1 MIEDRESYVYLGR
14 QPILDRNK
22 KVIAYELLYRTSYED
37 FARIE
42 NSRSATSRVIVNI
55 FNNIGV
61 QNIAGNKKV
70 FINISDEV
78 IQSDILELIKP
89 EEIVLEILENTAVS
103 ESVIEK
109 ISLLKKKGYRIALDD
124 FLPTQENVR
133 LLHITDYVKVDIMNT
148 SDDLIERI
156 VKDIRRKYPN
166 VSILAEKVEDYR
178 SFQKALDLNF
188 DLFQGFFF
196 AKPVIITH
204 KRFDPFETTLIEIL
218 NELNKENVDL
228 KKVEQIMKKDVKIC
242 FNLLKFVNS
251 AFFSFRK
258 EIKTITHAISM
269 IGINQLKMW
278 ILLMLYAEA
287 KCPIPDN
294 PLLDL
299 ALVRARMMEIT
310 AKKISRDKDF
320 PEMAYL
326 TGMLSLIDALLGLNK
341 EEILRDIKLNRM
353 IKEALI
359 EEKNKLGLLLKTAE
373 AIETSSYEQLKYL
386 CRMLGVSL
394 RDVLHAESEGIRYA
408 EETKKLMMRNVSC

>member
-148 SDDLIERI
+148 SDDLTERI

>member
-1 MIEDRESYVYLGR
+1 MIEDKDSYVYLGR
-14 QPILDRNK
+14 QPILDKNK
-22 KVIAYELLYRTSYED
+22 KVVAYELLYRTSYED

-55 FNNIGV
+55 FNNIGI
-61 QNIAGNKKV
+61 QNIAGNKEV

-78 IQSDILELIKP
+78 INSSILELIKP
-89 EEIVLEILENTAVS
+89 ENIVLEILENTVVDNNTIKKLS
-103 ESVIEK
+103 S
-109 ISLLKKKGYRIALDD
+109 LKKKGYKLALDD
-124 FLPTQENVR
+124 FLPSQDNAK
-133 LLHITDYVKVDIMNT
+133 LLHISDYVKI
-148 SDDLIERI
+148 DLINTPDNFTEEI
-156 VKDIRRKYPN
+156 IKDIRYKFPN
-166 VSILAEKVEDYR
+166 ISILAEKVEDYR
-178 SFQKALDLNF
+178 SFQKALKLNF

-204 KRFDPFETTLIEIL
+204 KRFDPFETTLLEIL
-218 NELNKENVDL
+218 KELNRDNVDL

-278 ILLMLYAEA
+278 IILMLYAEA
-287 KCPIPDN
+287 KCPITDN

-310 AKKISRDKDF
+310 AKKMRKDKDF

-341 EEILRDIKLNRM
+341 EEILKDIKLDTK

-359 EEKNKLGLLLKTAE
+359 DEKNDLGVLLKTAE

-386 CRMLGVSL
+386 CRKLGVSVK
-394 RDVLHAESEGIRYA
+394 DVLHAEGEGIKYA
-408 EETKKLMMRNVSC
+408 EDIKKLMMRNLSC

>member
-14 QPILDRNK
+14 QPILDKNK

-55 FNNIGV
+55 FNNIGI

-70 FINISDEV
+70 FINISNEV
-78 IQSDILELIKP
+78 IQSNILELIKP
-89 EEIVLEILENTAVS
+89 ENIVLEILEETAVDNS
-103 ESVIEK
+103 IIEK
-109 ISLLKKKGYRIALDD
+109 LTLLKKKGYRLALDD
-124 FLPTQENVR
+124 FLPSQDNVR
-133 LLHITDYVKVDIMNT
+133 LLHVADYVKIDLMNT
-148 SDDLIERI
+148 PDDLTEKIIR
-156 VKDIRRKYPN
+156 DIRKKFPN
-166 VSILAEKVEDYR
+166 IYILAEKVEDYR
-178 SFQKALDLNF
+178 AFQKALKLDF

-204 KRFDPFETTLIEIL
+204 KRFDPFETTLLEIL
-218 NELNKENVDL
+218 KELNKENVDL

-269 IGINQLKMW
+269 IGTDQLKMW

-287 KCPIPDN
+287 KCPIADN

-310 AKKISRDKDF
+310 AKKISIEKDF

-341 EEILRDIKLNRM
+341 EEILKDIKLSKK

-359 EEKNKLGLLLKTAE
+359 EEKNELGLLLKTAE

-386 CRMLGVSL
+386 CRKLGVSL
-394 RDVLHAESEGIRYA
+394 KDVLHAESEGIKYA
-408 EETKKLMMRNVSC
+408 ENIKQLMMRNMSC